1 MDLELTEA
9 QRGARDVARRFAR
22 EKLGA
27 IGVEADRSHRYPT
40 EAIDELARLGMLGIF
55 LPEQY
60 GGAGL
65 DHVAYSLV
73 LEELAVECASTAVI
87 MSAHCSLASWPILG
101 LGTAQQKN
109 HFLPKMA
116 TGSWLGCFALT
127 EPQAGS
133 DAAGQKTRAVRDGDS
148 YVINGTKNFITNAPQ
163 SKVAIV
169 FAMT

>member
-22 EKLGA
+22 EKLGP
-27 IGVEADRSHRYPT
+27 IGVEADRSHRYPA

-101 LGTAQQKN
+101 LGTAKQ
-109 HFLPKMA
+109 
-116 TGSWLGCFALT
+116 
-127 EPQAGS
+127 
-133 DAAGQKTRAVRDGDS
+133 
-148 YVINGTKNFITNAPQ
+148 
-163 SKVAIV
+163 
-169 FAMT
+169 